1 MQCKGFC
8 ISALEFRLRK
18 FTQTTILRRARLKEI
33 MRTRTSTALMGVI
46 WTGLVGIPQVAEAQ
60 KNPEVALTA
69 QGERLLAKYS
79 GMLKSLSADVS
90 DSLPAIN
97 QRKQTAFLEARA
109 ALAGI
114 KTPKEFPNAATKTKH
129 DKVKAKAE
137 SDTLLAARTILTD
150 IGKTLGSKTLDAK
163 LIKAAILRNATPLGL
178 AEFAQQ
184 GEIEKGL
191 LDKLFADEVLMKQ
204 MLIAGGANGS
214 EYGEAMQV
222 YSAILEASKLARKPG
237 ILQRLALG
245 TALHQPWLN
254 ENNKGSVNGIV
265 FADHRNPDGQVARY
279 LHYEKAY
286 LAKELDP
293 QFKDFNTWECRFIT
307 NDPYTNEELTW
318 VRSMLRQ
325 FRPDHITNPDQKWR
339 YTRVVKSDLPYCS
352 TRHDDSLGLPQQQA
366 LALGGV
372 CGRRAFFGRFVAR
385 AFGIPCRRSTQ
396 TGHAAMNRWTPDGW
410 VVNFGAWWSMNW
422 CGPQGGQDFH
432 LDSQAREHGEAY
444 MQVLRAQWI
453 GDTLGQEDV
462 SLRHYG
468 QGGDLWDGLAFYMKR
483 AVVEAGNLE
492 QAAADAELAALSA
505 EEARL
510 LGESDKILGDGE
522 IKEIEIAE
530 EDKKI
535 VVAKDGTIT
544 VPAVAC
550 SGPRNN
556 TEKVAFLKSWE
567 NGMQIHYQRLGNRPE
582 LLKYTVEAPAAGK
595 YELTMNVC
603 TVSKPAP
610 VIARLNRRTLVNKTL
625 PYTKGSW
632 QRTEPEII
640 DLREGRNTIQLTFRA
655 PNRGVSIKEFQLKP
669 VK

>member
-1 MQCKGFC
+1 MKTPYQSISLLFGFLAVLTSLPAISSARGKEPAVVLTEQGQALEKQYSEQLDAIRKE
-8 ISALEFRLRK
+8 ISAALPAIDAQKKAAFE
-18 FTQTTILRRARLKEI
+18 TARTELSELKAPGEND
-33 MRTRTSTALMGVI
+33 
-46 WTGLVGIPQVAEAQ
+46 AEAVHRAYQ
-60 KNPEVALTA
+60 AAKPLAEKKTLDNARPLIVDVAA
-69 QGERLLAKYS
+69 LLAS
-79 GMLKSLSADVS
+79 DVS
-90 DSLPAIN
+90 DS
-97 QRKQTAFLEARA
+97 
-109 ALAGI
+109 
-114 KTPKEFPNAATKTKH
+114 
-129 DKVKAKAE
+129 
-137 SDTLLAARTILTD
+137 
-150 IGKTLGSKTLDAK
+150 K
-163 LIKAAILRNATPLGL
+163 LMKAAILRHGTPAGL

-184 GEIEKGL
+184 SDAHKAL
-191 LDKLFADEVLMKQ
+191 LDTLFADEALMKQ
-204 MLIAGGANGS
+204 ILMSGGANGG

-222 YSAILEASKLARKPG
+222 YTAILEASERARKPG

-245 TALHQPWLN
+245 TALHQPWLD

-265 FADHRNPDGQVARY
+265 FTDHSNPDGQVARY

-293 QFKDFNTWECRFIT
+293 QFKDFNAWECRFIT

-339 YTRVVKSDLPYCS
+339 YTRVVKSDLPYTS
-352 TRHDDSLGLPQQQA
+352 TRHDDTLGLPQQQA

-385 AFGIPCRRSTQ
+385 AFGIPSRRSTQ
-396 TGHAAMNRWTPDGW
+396 SGHAAMNRWTPDGW

-422 CGPQGGQDFH
+422 CGPQGGLDFY
-432 LDSQAREHGEAY
+432 LDSQAREHEEIY
-444 MQVLRAQWI
+444 LQVLRAQWI
-453 GDTLGQEDV
+453 GDALGQEDV

-468 QGGDLWDGLAFYMKR
+468 QGGGFWDGLAFYKKR
-483 AVVEAGNLE
+483 AVVEAANLE

-510 LGESDKILGDGE
+510 LGESDKVLGDGE
-522 IKEIEIAE
+522 IKEIEIPE

-535 VVAKDGTIT
+535 VIAKNGTMT

-550 SGPRNN
+550 ISPKNN
-556 TEKVAFLKSWE
+556 TDKVAFLKSGDG
-567 NGMQIHYQRLGNRPE
+567 GMQLHYQRLGNRPE
-582 LLKYTVEAPAAGK
+582 LLKYTVDVPAAGK
-595 YELTMNVC
+595 YELTFNVC
-603 TVSKPAP
+603 TVSKKYP
-610 VIARLNRRTLVNKTL
+610 VIARLNRRTLVNTML

-640 DLREGRNTIQLTFRA
+640 ELREGRNTLQFTCRA